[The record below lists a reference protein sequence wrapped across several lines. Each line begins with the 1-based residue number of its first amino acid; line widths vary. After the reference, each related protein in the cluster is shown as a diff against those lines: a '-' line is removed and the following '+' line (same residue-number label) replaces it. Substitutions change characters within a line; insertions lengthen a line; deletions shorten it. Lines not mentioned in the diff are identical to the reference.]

1 MESSSLNDEQVA
13 AYRRHGY
20 VVVRNLIGQTL
31 VAACVDAIAGLAD
44 GRIPRKSTEIAFEP
58 GVDPTKLRPEE
69 REDHIRKFAWYV
81 EDSPA
86 LYAAAMSQRLHLAL
100 DRIVGEGR
108 VLFQDMALIK
118 PPKIGGAKRWHQDAS
133 YFRVSDPNLIV
144 GVWIALDPATK
155 DNGCM
160 EVIPGSHLGGP
171 AIHLPEVDVNECNI
185 RPDQLRLADRTPIEL
200 APGDALIFHALLHH
214 YTAPNRSEHRRR
226 AIQFHYHQKGMD
238 WTSLESHTRAFHD
251 ESGEYAGCTVQKG
264 PVPAGKA
271 FNYIGGG
278 RVREIRPVANWD

>member
-1 MESSSLNDEQVA
+1 METSSLSDDDVA
-13 AYRRHGY
+13 SYRRHGY
-20 VVVRNLIGQTL
+20 VVVRNLIGPKL

-86 LYAAAMSQRLHLAL
+86 LYAAAMSRPLHLAL
-100 DRIVGEGR
+100 DRILGEGR

-133 YFRVSDPNLIV
+133 YFRVNDPNLIV

-155 DNGCM
+155 ENGCM
-160 EVIPGSHLGGP
+160 EVIPGSHLAGP
-171 AIHLPEVDVNECNI
+171 AIHLPEADVNECSI
-185 RPDQLRLADRTPIEL
+185 RPDQLRLADRTAIEL

-214 YTAPNRSEHRRR
+214 YTAPNRSELRRR
-226 AIQFHYHQKGMD
+226 AIQFHYHQIGMD
-238 WTSLESHTRAFHD
+238 WMSLETHRLAFHD

-278 RVREIRPVANWD
+278 RVHEIRPVANWE